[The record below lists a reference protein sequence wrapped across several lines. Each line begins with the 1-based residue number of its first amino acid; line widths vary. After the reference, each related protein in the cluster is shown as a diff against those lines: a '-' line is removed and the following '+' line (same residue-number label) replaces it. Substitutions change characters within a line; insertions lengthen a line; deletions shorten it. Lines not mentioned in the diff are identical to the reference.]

1 MKILHIVECFGGG
14 VYDFIKNLTYD
25 MNEYE
30 ITILYGDRGE
40 LKTNFKSDFNKNI
53 KFIKWENAQRE
64 ISFFKD
70 IKALKEV
77 IKILK
82 REKYDVIHLH
92 SSKAGFLGR
101 IGAKL
106 LGQSRKIVYTTHGIS
121 FLRQDVSNIKLKLFI
136 LLEKIGE
143 FCGGQTIACSK
154 SEAEFIRSKGINCK
168 YINNGIKIDENF
180 IKQSKKDDITRIIN
194 VGRIAEQKNPRLFNE
209 IAQKYTENPK
219 VKFIWVGDGEDK
231 KLLSSKNIE
240 ITGWLSQELVKEK
253 LKSADIYLSTSKWE
267 GLSLA
272 ILQAMNYELPL
283 VLSNCVGNIDLV
295 EEGIN
300 GNTYTEIDEGIEKI
314 NKIKLDQGKKSLIL
328 LKEKFNIKNMIENY
342 KEYYG
347 RKIWKRF

>member
-1 MKILHIVECFGGG
+1 MKVIHIVESFGGG
-14 VYDFIKNLTYD
+14 VYDFIKDLT
-25 MNEYE
+25 NEIHE
-30 ITILYGDRGE
+30 CETTIFYGDRGN
-40 LKTNFKSDFNKNI
+40 LKKDFKNEFRKNI

-77 IKILK
+77 MKILK

-154 SEAEFIRSKGINCK
+154 SEAEFIRSKRISCK

-194 VGRIAEQKNPRLFNE
+194 VGRITEQKNPRLFNE
-209 IAQKYTENPK
+209 IAQKYVENSK
-219 VKFIWVGDGEDK
+219 IKFIWVGDGEDK

-283 VLSNCVGNIDLV
+283 VLSNCIGNIDLV
-295 EEGIN
+295 EEGNN
-300 GNTYTEIDEGIEKI
+300 GNIYTEINEGIEKI

-328 LKEKFNIKNMIENY
+328 LKENFNIENMIKNY
-342 KEYYG
+342 KEEYFKVKG
-347 RKIWKRF
+347 KNI

>member
-1 MKILHIVECFGGG
+1 MKVIHIVESFGGG
-14 VYDFIKNLTYD
+14 VYDFIKDLT
-25 MNEYE
+25 NEIHEYE
-30 ITILYGDRGE
+30 TTIFYGDRGN
-40 LKTNFKSDFNKNI
+40 LKKDFKNEFRKNI

-77 IKILK
+77 MKILK

-106 LGQSRKIVYTTHGIS
+106 LGQSRKIIYTTHGIS
-121 FLRQDVSNIKLKLFI
+121 FLRQDVSIIKLKLFI
-136 LLEKIGE
+136 LLEKIGKL
-143 FCGGQTIACSK
+143 CGGQTIACSK
-154 SEAEFIRSKGINCK
+154 SEAEFIRSKGINCD
-168 YINNGIKIDENF
+168 YINNGIKIDKNF

-194 VGRIAEQKNPRLFNE
+194 VGRITEQKNPRLFNK
-209 IAQKYTENPK
+209 IAQKYIENIK
-219 VKFIWVGDGEDK
+219 IKFIWIGEGEDR
-231 KLLSSKNIE
+231 KLLSSENIE
-240 ITGWLSQELVKEK
+240 VTGWLPQEQVKEK

-283 VLSNCVGNIDLV
+283 ILSNCVGNIDLV

-328 LKEKFNIKNMIENY
+328 LKENFNIQNMIENY
-342 KEYYG
+342 K
-347 RKIWKRF
+347 KIYERI

>member
-30 ITILYGDRGE
+30 ITIFYGDRGE
-40 LKTNFKSDFNKNI
+40 LKTNFKSDFNENI

-77 IKILK
+77 MKILK

-101 IGAKL
+101 IGAKF
-106 LGQSRKIVYTTHGIS
+106 LGQSRKIIYTTHGIS
-121 FLRQDVSNIKLKLFI
+121 FLRQDVSIIKLKLFI

-143 FCGGQTIACSK
+143 LCGGQTIACSK
-154 SEAEFIRSKGINCK
+154 SEAEFIRSKGINCD
-168 YINNGIKIDENF
+168 YINNGIKIDKNF

-194 VGRIAEQKNPRLFNE
+194 VGRITEQKNPRLFNE
-209 IAQKYTENPK
+209 IARKYIKNSK
-219 VKFIWVGDGEDK
+219 IKFIWVGDGEDK
-231 KLLSSKNIE
+231 KLLSSENIE
-240 ITGWLSQELVKEK
+240 ITGWLSQEQVRER

-272 ILQAMNYELPL
+272 ILQAMNYKLPL
-283 VLSNCVGNIDLV
+283 VLSNCVGNIDLI
-295 EEGIN
+295 EEGKN
-300 GNTYTEIDEGIEKI
+300 GNTYTKMEEGIEKI
-314 NKIKLDQGKKSLIL
+314 NEVKLKQGEKSLIL
-328 LKEKFNIKNMIENY
+328 LKKKFNFDNMIESY
-342 KEYYG
+342 KKLYKYK
-347 RKIWKRF
+347 KI

>member
-101 IGAKL
+101 IGARL
-106 LGQSRKIVYTTHGIS
+106 LGQSRKIIYTTHGIS
-121 FLRQDVSNIKLKLFI
+121 FLRQDISNIKLKLFI

-143 FCGGQTIACSK
+143 LCGGQIIACSK
-154 SEAEFIRSKGINCK
+154 SEAEFIRSKGISCE
-168 YINNGIKIDENF
+168 YINNGIKIDKNYV
-180 IKQSKKDDITRIIN
+180 KQPKKDDITRIIN
-194 VGRIAEQKNPRLFNE
+194 IGRITEQKNPRLFNE
-209 IAQKYTENPK
+209 IAQKYIENPK
-219 VKFIWVGDGEDK
+219 IKFIWVGDGEDK
-231 KLLSSKNIE
+231 KILSSSNIE
-240 ITGWLSQELVKEK
+240 VTGWLSQEQIKEK
-253 LKSADIYLSTSKWE
+253 LKEVDIYLSTSKWE
-267 GLSLA
+267 GLSIA

-283 VLSNCVGNIDLV
+283 ILSNCVGNIDLV

-300 GNTYTEIDEGIEKI
+300 GYIYKSSTEVMD
-314 NKIKLDQGKKSLIL
+314 KIKYINMKQGTESLKML
-328 LKEKFNIKNMIENY
+328 RKKFNIQNMVKNY
-342 KEYYG
+342 KG
-347 RKIWKRF
+347 KFKRGGSKSD

>member
-1 MKILHIVECFGGG
+1 M
-14 VYDFIKNLTYD
+14 YDFIKDLT
-25 MNEYE
+25 NEIHEYE
-30 ITILYGDRGE
+30 TTIFYGDRGN
-40 LKTNFKSDFNKNI
+40 LKKDFKNEFRKNI

-77 IKILK
+77 MKILK

-106 LGQSRKIVYTTHGIS
+106 LGQSRKIIYTTHGIS
-121 FLRQDVSNIKLKLFI
+121 FLRQDVSIIKLKLFI
-136 LLEKIGE
+136 LLEKIGKL
-143 FCGGQTIACSK
+143 CGGQTIACSK
-154 SEAEFIRSKGINCK
+154 SEAEFIRSKGINCD
-168 YINNGIKIDENF
+168 YINNGIKIDKNF

-194 VGRIAEQKNPRLFNE
+194 VGRITEQKNPRLFNK
-209 IAQKYTENPK
+209 IAQKYIENIK
-219 VKFIWVGDGEDK
+219 IKFIWIGEGEDR
-231 KLLSSKNIE
+231 KLLSSENIE
-240 ITGWLSQELVKEK
+240 VTGWLPQEQVKEK

-283 VLSNCVGNIDLV
+283 ILSNCVGNIDLV

-328 LKEKFNIKNMIENY
+328 LKENFNIQNMIENY
-342 KEYYG
+342 K
-347 RKIWKRF
+347 KIYERI

>member
-1 MKILHIVECFGGG
+1 M
-14 VYDFIKNLTYD
+14 YDFIKDLT
-25 MNEYE
+25 NEIHE
-30 ITILYGDRGE
+30 CETTIFYGDRGN
-40 LKTNFKSDFNKNI
+40 LKKDFKNEFRKNI

-194 VGRIAEQKNPRLFNE
+194 VGRITEQKNPRLFNE
-209 IAQKYTENPK
+209 IARKYIKNSK
-219 VKFIWVGDGEDK
+219 IKFIWVGDGEDR
-231 KLLSSKNIE
+231 KLLSSENIE
-240 ITGWLSQELVKEK
+240 VTGWLSQELVKEK

-283 VLSNCVGNIDLV
+283 ILSNCVGNVDLI
-295 EEGIN
+295 EKRIN
-300 GNTYTEIDEGIEKI
+300 GNIYIEEDEAIEEIDKIE
-314 NKIKLDQGKKSLIL
+314 LEQGKNSLKL
-328 LKEKFNIKNMIENY
+328 LKRKFNIKNMIENY
-342 KEYYG
+342 NRYYEG
-347 RKIWKRF
+347 ISRI